1 MMPLAMILVPL
12 IAGAVFLSIRN
23 VKVLSYA
30 SLIGAVAFLVTTVI
44 CCAPHLRGDVYD
56 SSIWYIDSLSA
67 FFLIVTAVI
76 SFAAILYS
84 KEYIQVEHE
93 NEVFNRKEVSHY
105 YFIMFA
111 FIAIILFT
119 FSVRSAALTWIGIG
133 MTTLISAFLVGIHKD
148 AAATEAAWK
157 YIMLCSV
164 GIMLALFGIALLF
177 AASSD
182 VMPDSESLDWPALV
196 VNALDLNPVLMK
208 FAAAFFII
216 GLGTKAGLAP
226 LHNWLPDAHSQAP
239 SPVSGMMSGVLLNCA
254 MYGIMR
260 FYTVSEIVNP
270 GFAKNILLLFG
281 VLSLIIASAFILI
294 SKDFKRMLAYSS
306 IENMGLIAIGLGIG
320 TPLALFAV
328 MFQVMAH
335 SVCKPL
341 IFFCSGNITQEYG
354 TRNMSEIRNVSR
366 KMKFTGFTTAAGGLA
381 IAGAPPFPL
390 FVGELLLIFG
400 AIGAGM
406 YWLAGFLGIILIF
419 VFASLTMNIF
429 PMLSGSTDKDVSEKK
444 SYFGS
449 FAIVMLLGIALFVGL
464 FMPESMK
471 EVFESMVTILKG
483 GSP

>member
-1 MMPLAMILVPL
+1 MMPLLMFLVPL
-12 IAGAVFLSIRN
+12 LTGIVFLLIKDVKIMSYVSLAGAVVFLI
-23 VKVLSYA
+23 V
-30 SLIGAVAFLVTTVI
+30 SLM
-44 CCAPHLRGDVYD
+44 CCIPHLVGEVYD
-56 SSIWYIDSLSA
+56 NSIWYIDSLSA

-76 SFAAILYS
+76 SFATILYS
-84 KEYIQVEHE
+84 KGYMEVEYE
-93 NEVFNRKEVSHY
+93 NNVFSAKELSRYH
-105 YFIMFA
+105 FIMFV

-119 FSVRSAALTWIGIG
+119 FAVRSAALTWIGIG
-133 MTTLISAFLVGIHKD
+133 MTTLVSAFLVGMHKD

-177 AASSD
+177 AASAD
-182 VMPDSESLDWPALV
+182 VIPDAESLDWPALV
-196 VNALDLNPVLMK
+196 LSAANLDPVLMK

-281 VLSLIIASAFILI
+281 VLSLVISSAFILI

-306 IENMGLIAIGLGIG
+306 VENMGLIAIGLGIG
-320 TPLALFAV
+320 TPLALFGA

-341 IFFCSGNITQEYG
+341 IFFCSGNVTQAYE
-354 TRNMSEIRNVSR
+354 TRNMSEIRNVSG
-366 KMKFTGFTTAAGGLA
+366 KMKFTGFATAAGGLA
-381 IAGAPPFPL
+381 VSGAPPFPL
-390 FVGELLLIFG
+390 FIGELLIILG
-400 AIGAGM
+400 ALSAGM
-406 YWLAGFLGIILIF
+406 YYLAGFLGIILIF
-419 VFASLTMNIF
+419 VFAALILNIF
-429 PMLSGSTDKDVSEKK
+429 PMFSGSTDKEVKERK
-444 SYFGS
+444 SFFGTFS
-449 FAIVMLLGIALFVGL
+449 IIMLIGIAVFIGL
-464 FMPESMK
+464 FMPEYMR
-471 EVFESMVTILKG
+471 EIFDSMVSILSG
-483 GSP
+483 GV

>member
-1 MMPLAMILVPL
+1 MTPLAMILVPF
-12 IAGAVFLSIRN
+12 AVGVLLLLIRN
-23 VKVLSYA
+23 VKILSYA
-30 SLIGAVAFLVTTVI
+30 SLVGSIAFLAVTAV
-44 CCAPHLRGDVYD
+44 CCAPYLIGGVYD

-67 FFLIVTAVI
+67 FFLIITAVI

-84 KEYIQVEHE
+84 KGYMEAEHG
-93 NEVFNRKEVSHY
+93 NEVFSTKEVSHY

-133 MTTLISAFLVGIHKD
+133 MTTLVSAFLVGIHKD

-177 AASSD
+177 AASTD
-182 VMPDSESLDWPALV
+182 VIPDDRSLDWSALV
-196 VNALDLNPVLMK
+196 LNALDLNPVLMK

-216 GLGTKAGLAP
+216 GLGIKTGLAP

-260 FYTVSEIVNP
+260 FYAVSELVNP

-281 VLSLIIASAFILI
+281 ILSLIIASAFILI

-320 TPLALFAV
+320 TPLALFGAL
-328 MFQVMAH
+328 FQIMAH

-341 IFFCSGNITQEYG
+341 IFFCSGNVTQAYG
-354 TRNMSEIRNVSR
+354 TRNMSEIRNVSK
-366 KMKFTGFTTAAGGLA
+366 KMRFTGFSTAAGGLA
-381 IAGAPPFPL
+381 ISGAPPFPL
-390 FVGELLLIFG
+390 FIGELLIIFG
-400 AIGAGM
+400 AVSAGM
-406 YWLAGFLGIILIF
+406 YVLAGFLGVILVF
-419 VFASLTMNIF
+419 VFAALTMNIF
-429 PMLSGSTDKDVSEKK
+429 PMLSGSTDKDVSERK
-444 SYFGS
+444 SPLGS
-449 FAIVMLLGIALFVGL
+449 FAIVLLIGIALFTGM

-471 EVFESMVTILKG
+471 EVFRSMVSILSG
-483 GSP
+483 GIL